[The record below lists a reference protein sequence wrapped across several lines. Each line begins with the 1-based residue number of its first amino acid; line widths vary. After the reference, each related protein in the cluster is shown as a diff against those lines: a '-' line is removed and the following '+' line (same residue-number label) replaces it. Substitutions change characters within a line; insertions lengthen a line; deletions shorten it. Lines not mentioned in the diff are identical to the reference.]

1 MSPSRGADPSAV
13 RRAWWAS
20 VLMLGAVVITPVLLG
35 VLSVQ
40 AQADIGVT
48 NQELALCV
56 TGFWACTAIG
66 AAVGAGYADR
76 AGWRRAAVIGLA
88 LCFVGQL
95 GIAASPS
102 MAVLMASLALGGV
115 AYGIVAPTSNVVLAR
130 EIPPRLH
137 GVALGVKQSAGPVA
151 GLVAG
156 LAVPVVALT
165 IGWRWAF
172 VMVAL
177 VPLAATAISAIGWS
191 RRPAVRVERR
201 DESPTRTVPQDG
213 SSTRAGSVSD
223 AADPPSLSIIR
234 ITIAAGLGT
243 LSIGVL
249 TTFSVQTLVRSGVEV
264 ATAGLIIAVSS
275 LASVLVR
282 LGAGWLTDRRGS
294 DGLIPGGLMIGLG
307 AVGLV
312 AIASGSTA
320 ATVAGTLLAFCGAWG
335 WPALLLLGVMT
346 YHPRDTG
353 RASGRFQIGTAIGA
367 ASGPALFAFVSD
379 LTSFT
384 VGWLVVAG
392 LTGVSSLLVLHA
404 ARGRGPRIRVAA
416 LSGS

>member
-35 VLSVQ
+35 ILSVQ

-66 AAVGAGYADR
+66 AATGAGYADR

-88 LCFVGQL
+88 LCVVGHL

-102 MAVLMASLALGGV
+102 MGVLMASLAVGGV
-115 AYGIVAPTSNVVLAR
+115 AYGIVAPTSNVVLAK

-177 VPLAATAISAIGWS
+177 VPLAAMAISAIGWS
-191 RRPAVRVERR
+191 RPPTIPVERR
-201 DESPTRTVPQDG
+201 DESPTRTPPQDR
-213 SSTRAGSVSD
+213 SPTRTVSV
-223 AADPPSLSIIR
+223 ADTPNPPSLSIPR
-234 ITIAAGLGT
+234 IAVAAGLGT

-249 TTFSVQTLVRSGVEV
+249 TTFSVQTLVRSGVDV
-264 ATAGLIIAVSS
+264 AAAGLIIAAAS

-294 DGLIPGGLMIGLG
+294 DGLVPGGLMIGLG
-307 AVGLV
+307 AIGLV
-312 AIASGSTA
+312 AIASGSTV
-320 ATVAGTLLAFCGAWG
+320 ATIAGTLLAFCGAWG

-346 YHPRDTG
+346 YHPRNTG

-367 ASGPALFAFVSD
+367 AVGPALFAFVSD

-384 VGWLVVAG
+384 VGWFVIAG
-392 LTGVSSLLVLHA
+392 LTAVSSLLVLYA
-404 ARGRGPRIRVAA
+404 APGRGPRVRVPA